1 MKGVVPVAV
10 GLAAGMAVG
19 FSLGVM
25 VTRHDRPAVV
35 IRNGTDETLQRVMI
49 RAELPKSYHFPRGY
63 IPGVEGWSINDLPP
77 HDTFTARMSSHGPMA
92 LNLVATKRGGRELP
106 SEKVNITSQ
115 GVVFALISSDGIS
128 LQQYER

>member
-25 VTRHDRPAVV
+25 VTRHDRPVVV

-63 IPGVEGWSINDLPP
+63 MPGVEGWSILDLPP

-92 LNLVATKRGGRELP
+92 LNLVATKPGGRELP
-106 SEKVNITSQ
+106 SKKVNITSQ
-115 GVVFALISSDGIS
+115 GVVFALISSDGIT

>member
-1 MKGVVPVAV
+1 MPVAV

-25 VTRHDRPAVV
+25 VTRHDGPAVV

-92 LNLVATKRGGRELP
+92 LNLVATKPGGRELP

-115 GVVFALISSDGIS
+115 GVVFALISSDGIT